1 MANTG
6 AGSDAGSGAQVSAGF
21 IEYTLGKEPCTG
33 TGITWTSDELDD
45 ALASSVTSILA
56 DDAGLALIKEALMPL
71 SETGFVAERVS
82 ERVTK
87 GVKNWRVGEA
97 IAEAYLTDR
106 RECVFPWPMR
116 RDARRQGV
124 SLPGADLVGFAME
137 GKGYRLV
144 FGEVKTSSQM
154 RYPPGVMNGESGL
167 RQQIKDLRDDVD
179 LRDGL
184 IEYLTF
190 RSPYAPW
197 RGCFI
202 QAVGRYLNNGRN
214 DVRLYGVL
222 IRDVSPDDRDLK
234 NSVSRLIN
242 DCPAKMN
249 ITFIAIYLPEG
260 RVKNLS
266 MDVLALMEGDEV

>member
-1 MANTG
+1 MG
-6 AGSDAGSGAQVSAGF
+6 AEDDARLGKRVSGGV
-21 IEYTLGKEPCTG
+21 IEYALGKEPCTG
-33 TGITWTSDELDD
+33 TGITWTSDELDH
-45 ALASSVTSILA
+45 ALAGSVMGILR
-56 DDAGLALIKEALMPL
+56 DDSGSALIREALMPL
-71 SETGFVAERVS
+71 GETGFATERINKLAT
-82 ERVTK
+82 ER
-87 GVKNWRVGEA
+87 VKNWRVGEA
-97 IAEAYLTDR
+97 IAEAYLADR
-106 RECVFPWPMR
+106 RECIFPWPMR

-137 GKGYRLV
+137 GEGYRLV
-144 FGEVKTSSQM
+144 FGEVKTSSEV

-179 LRDGL
+179 LRGGL
-184 IEYLTF
+184 IEYLTL

-202 QAVGRYLNNGRN
+202 RAVGRYLNNGRN
-214 DVRLYGVL
+214 DVRLHGVL

-234 NSVSRLIN
+234 NSVSQLIN
-242 DCPAKMN
+242 DCPAQMN

-266 MDVLALMEGDEV
+266 MDVLALMEGGGV